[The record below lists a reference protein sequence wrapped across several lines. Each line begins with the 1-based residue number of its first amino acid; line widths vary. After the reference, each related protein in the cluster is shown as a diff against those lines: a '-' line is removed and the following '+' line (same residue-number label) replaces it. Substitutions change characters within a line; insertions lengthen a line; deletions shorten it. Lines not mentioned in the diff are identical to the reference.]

1 MEDEN
6 EYKKLPTE
14 EKCVHK
20 LWKARVAGYEEAIK
34 LFNQIDDEKAP
45 EWNKFLGLIKKFV
58 TDSNAVAQEKGLEAA
73 LVFVENC
80 GHAGKTTGEV
90 MSGIVAKCIAAPK
103 TKTKDLALQV
113 TLMYIEIE
121 KHEIV
126 EEELLK
132 GMEQKNP
139 KVVAA
144 CISALNTAL
153 KQFGNK
159 VIAIKPMVKKIPILL
174 ADRDKGVRDEMKALV
189 IEMHRWIGAAI
200 EPHIAS
206 LQAVV
211 QQELRESFSSGGA
224 SPTRYLRSQQHR
236 VRDTPAADSTD
247 GGADDEDAETGGGD
261 SADVDAYDLLDPVE
275 ILSKLPKDFYDKL
288 EAKKWQERK
297 EALDSLDNLLKNAP
311 KLEPGDYADLVRALK
326 KVITKDTNVMLVALG
341 GRLLGA
347 LASGLRARF
356 APYACACVQAALE
369 KFKERKPAVVAALRE
384 AVDAIYPCTN
394 LEAIM
399 EDMLAAF
406 ENKNPSIKAESA
418 LFLARALCHTQP
430 AAFNKKLIKAYVA
443 GLLKLLESADPVVR
457 DAAAEALGT
466 ATKLVG
472 EKNIAPHIG
481 KLDNLKEQ
489 KIKEFAE
496 KAEIKVKVAAPK
508 KDNKPKAAPPAT
520 GKGDAKPTAGSAQPK
535 PVKRP
540 ASAKKPAGVTK
551 KAPARGQ
558 PSPPREQEMS
568 PEEVDAK
575 AEQLFPPDV
584 LNGLADTNWK
594 TRLAAVQGFQAALPG
609 AEAAGAQLL
618 YRVLGRKPGL
628 RDTNVQVLRA
638 RLEAC
643 KYITDNYPVS
653 TTAADFVLQD
663 IVTKLG
669 ETSCSAI
676 CADCLT
682 SLAESCGLEHV
693 LNESLAFAMD
703 SQKNPKVQ
711 AELFNWMTIAIKEF
725 GFTMNVKS
733 IVVHSKKALLATNPN
748 VRTSTIN
755 FLGVLSLYVGPSLI
769 NHFDSEKAATKQL
782 ISLEIDKYANST
794 PPTPTRQMGTVS
806 KSASKGS
813 MGDDIE
819 EAYDEGAEDEPAAP
833 DDNRP
838 RTDIAPLIT
847 DALIAEINDKNWKV
861 RNEGLDKV
869 KAIITNSS
877 PIKPTL
883 GELPAAL
890 GARLLDSNSKLAQS
904 ALQICEL
911 LAAAMGSKCKQHV
924 RTFFPAFFQAFGD
937 SKAWIRAAAVSCV
950 EAWCRAAGAHAALDG
965 EMVLDALRAGSP
977 VLRAALLAWLA
988 DKLPSVCSVSRVEAW
1003 CRAAG
1008 AHAALD
1014 GEMVLDALRAGSP
1027 VLRAALLAWLADK
1040 LPSVCS
1046 VSRVEAWCRAAGAH
1060 AALDGEMVLDALR
1073 AGSPVLRAA
1082 LLAWLADKLPSVYSV
1097 SRVEAWCRAAGAHAA
1112 LDGEMVLDALRAG
1125 SPVLRAALLAW
1136 LADKLPSVCSVSR
1149 VEAWCRAAGAHAALD
1164 GEMVLDA
1171 LRAGSPV
1178 LRAALLAWL
1187 ADKLPSVCSVS
1198 RVEAWCRA
1206 AGAHAALDGEM
1217 VLDALRAGSPVLRAA
1232 LLAWLADKLPSVCS
1246 VSRVEAWCRA
1256 AGAHAALDGEMVLDA
1271 LRAGSPVLRAA
1282 LLAWLADKLP
1292 SVCSVS
1298 RVEAWCRAA
1307 GAHAALDGEMV
1318 LDALRAGS
1326 PVLRAALLAWLADK
1340 LPSVCSVSRVEAWCR
1355 AAGAHAALD
1364 GEMVLDALR
1373 AGSPV
1378 LRAALLAWLADKLPS
1393 VCSVSRVEAWCRAA
1407 GAHAALDGEMV
1418 LDALRAGSPVLRA
1431 ALLAWLAD
1439 KLPSVCSVS
1448 RVEAWCRAAGAH
1460 AALDGEM
1467 VLDALRAGSPVL
1479 RAALLAWL
1487 ADKLPSVCSVSRVE
1501 AWCRAAGA
1509 HAALDGEMVLDA
1521 LRAGSPVLRA
1531 ALLAWLAD
1539 KLPSGT
1545 CLAVCSVSRVK
1556 AWCRAAGAHAALDGE
1571 MVLDALRAGSPV
1583 LRAALLA
1590 WLADKLPS
1598 VCSVSRVEAWC
1609 RAAGAHA
1616 ALDGEMVL
1624 DALRAGSPV
1633 LRAAL
1638 LAWLADKLPSV
1649 YSVSRVEAWC
1659 RAAGA
1664 HAALDGEMVLDALR
1678 AGSPVLRAAL
1688 LAWLADKL
1696 PSVPAKSF
1704 PREELAGCVPLLFA
1718 CLEDRAADVRKA
1730 AADCVLPFMLHLGY
1744 EHMHK
1749 QLDKLKPGSKSVV
1762 QAALDKA
1769 RPNLPVQ
1776 PLPAKT
1782 KKEEP
1787 KTVKSAGAMK
1797 KEAEKKTG
1805 QSAKSKVVK
1814 PTSAS
1819 NRGKKEDEDCTPLLP
1834 NNNAKNQRIIDD
1846 QKLKVLKWNFTT
1858 PREEFFELLKEQMNS
1873 AGLNKQ
1879 LVANM
1884 FHSDFRYH
1892 LKAIEALSEDL
1903 HENGSALVCNL
1914 DLVLKWLTLRFF
1926 DTNPSVILKGL
1937 EYLTMVFQYLIDYD
1951 YTMAEYEANCFIPYL
1966 VLKVGDPKD
1975 TVRNG
1980 VKALFRQICVVYS
1993 VTKLFGYLMEGLKS
2007 KNARQRTECLECINH
2022 LLETYGSSVVAGGG
2036 TLRELARHIGDRD
2049 NGVRSAALNC
2059 VATAY
2064 FLDGER
2070 VYKMIGQISDKD
2082 LSLLEER
2089 IKRASKSR
2097 SAEERRSMVVP
2108 LSADGRPIQQVPE
2121 QDDHVMAEDQPPP
2134 AEYEEEEIEET
2145 PPPPQPVAPE
2155 PKVITGPFGLDPDLI
2170 AKLDAA
2176 VPVLRKPDLP
2186 ELDLKFLDE
2195 PVPASTVRNVTAPI
2209 RPSMAT
2215 LSPPRHVSPHAP
2227 APAKPAV
2234 DDSQLA
2240 DTIHS
2245 ISSPDLN
2252 AAIRALSLISGALVS
2267 GRGAALGAHEARL
2280 VAAVAAQLRRLRT
2293 APAPAQHTLPAY
2305 KYLAGALTTF
2315 YETAGCGRQVGE
2327 SALRSLLGEL
2337 LLVLGAA
2344 PTTPPPAADAERL
2357 VRILNNVCVR
2367 VLEHSPRTALLCAI
2381 VSLLHDSIVE
2391 SDPAYPRYQDLLLKC
2406 FWKTLKMIST
2416 WDVNSIDYDAVL
2428 YKIHLFY
2435 KAYPNSYWKKNPEIS
2450 DTPYRTVKTLVHTLV
2465 KMKGA
2470 SITNH
2475 LTQIPDVNESDLY
2488 PYLHKVL
2495 KQLKLDERKDNPAD
2509 MNGGLPVGGVGVGG
2523 GIGAVG
2529 ANAALSAGRL
2539 PRAVHEELALI
2550 LKRIGSKEHN
2560 RDALAQLYDLRE
2572 RHPEVDIWTFMQGSS
2587 FYFRNYVERG
2597 LREVAEQRK
2606 MASMPMYKSD
2616 YKADNIDISNE
2627 NDEKSHVIFL
2637 ERLRALQ
2644 AKAGLKTE
2652 SNPSSQPRTPVSDNR
2667 ALADS
2672 ISEALPRAHSIDP
2685 QLELHTTQAV
2695 SQKNEA
2701 AVDALR
2707 LKLQQIKSSSKR

>member
-45 EWNKFLGLIKKFV
+45 EWNKYLGLIKKFV

-236 VRDTPAADSTD
+236 VRDTPAADCTD

-261 SADVDAYDLLDPVE
+261 SADIDPYDLLDPVE

-356 APYACACVQAALE
+356 SPYACACVQAALE

-508 KDNKPKAAPPAT
+508 KDTKPKTAPPGT
-520 GKGDAKPTAGSAQPK
+520 GKGDAKPNAGSTQPK

-540 ASAKKPAGVTK
+540 ASAKKPVGGTK
-551 KAPARGQ
+551 KAPTRGQ

-575 AEQLFPPDV
+575 AEQIFPPDV

-594 TRLAAVQGFQAALPG
+594 TRLAAVQSFQAALPG
-609 AEAAGAQLL
+609 AESTGSQLL
-618 YRVLGRKPGL
+618 YRVLARKPGL

-711 AELFNWMTIAIKEF
+711 SELFNWMTTAIKEF

-733 IVVHSKKALLATNPN
+733 IVVHSKKALSATNPN

-769 NHFDSEKAATKQL
+769 NHFDSEKPATKQL

-794 PPTPTRQMGTVS
+794 PPTPTRQLGTVS

-813 MGDDIE
+813 MGDDID
-819 EAYDEGAEDEPAAP
+819 EAYEEGAEDEPAVQE
-833 DDNRP
+833 DNRP

-847 DALIAEINDKNWKV
+847 DSLIAEINDKNWKV

-877 PIKPTL
+877 PIKPSL

-890 GARLLDSNSKLAQS
+890 VARLLDSNSKLAQS

-911 LAAAMGSKCKQHV
+911 LASAMGSKCKQHV

-937 SKAWIRAAAVSCV
+937 SKAWIRAAAVACV
-950 EAWCRAAGAHAALDG
+950 EAWCRAAGAGAALDG
-965 EMVLDALRAGSP
+965 EMLLDALRAGSP

-988 DKLPSVCSVSRVEAW
+988 DRLPA
-1003 CRAAG
+1003 
-1008 AHAALD
+1008 
-1014 GEMVLDALRAGSP
+1014 
-1027 VLRAALLAWLADK
+1027 
-1040 LPSVCS
+1040 
-1046 VSRVEAWCRAAGAH
+1046 
-1060 AALDGEMVLDALR
+1060 
-1073 AGSPVLRAA
+1073 
-1082 LLAWLADKLPSVYSV
+1082 
-1097 SRVEAWCRAAGAHAA
+1097 
-1112 LDGEMVLDALRAG
+1112 
-1125 SPVLRAALLAW
+1125 
-1136 LADKLPSVCSVSR
+1136 
-1149 VEAWCRAAGAHAALD
+1149 
-1164 GEMVLDA
+1164 
-1171 LRAGSPV
+1171 
-1178 LRAALLAWL
+1178 
-1187 ADKLPSVCSVS
+1187 
-1198 RVEAWCRA
+1198 
-1206 AGAHAALDGEM
+1206 
-1217 VLDALRAGSPVLRAA
+1217 
-1232 LLAWLADKLPSVCS
+1232 
-1246 VSRVEAWCRA
+1246 
-1256 AGAHAALDGEMVLDA
+1256 
-1271 LRAGSPVLRAA
+1271 
-1282 LLAWLADKLP
+1282 
-1292 SVCSVS
+1292 
-1298 RVEAWCRAA
+1298 
-1307 GAHAALDGEMV
+1307 
-1318 LDALRAGS
+1318 
-1326 PVLRAALLAWLADK
+1326 
-1340 LPSVCSVSRVEAWCR
+1340 
-1355 AAGAHAALD
+1355 
-1364 GEMVLDALR
+1364 
-1373 AGSPV
+1373 
-1378 LRAALLAWLADKLPS
+1378 
-1393 VCSVSRVEAWCRAA
+1393 
-1407 GAHAALDGEMV
+1407 
-1418 LDALRAGSPVLRA
+1418 
-1431 ALLAWLAD
+1431 
-1439 KLPSVCSVS
+1439 
-1448 RVEAWCRAAGAH
+1448 
-1460 AALDGEM
+1460 
-1467 VLDALRAGSPVL
+1467 
-1479 RAALLAWL
+1479 
-1487 ADKLPSVCSVSRVE
+1487 
-1501 AWCRAAGA
+1501 
-1509 HAALDGEMVLDA
+1509 
-1521 LRAGSPVLRA
+1521 
-1531 ALLAWLAD
+1531 
-1539 KLPSGT
+1539 
-1545 CLAVCSVSRVK
+1545 
-1556 AWCRAAGAHAALDGE
+1556 
-1571 MVLDALRAGSPV
+1571 
-1583 LRAALLA
+1583 
-1590 WLADKLPS
+1590 
-1598 VCSVSRVEAWC
+1598 
-1609 RAAGAHA
+1609 
-1616 ALDGEMVL
+1616 
-1624 DALRAGSPV
+1624 
-1633 LRAAL
+1633 
-1638 LAWLADKLPSV
+1638 
-1649 YSVSRVEAWC
+1649 
-1659 RAAGA
+1659 
-1664 HAALDGEMVLDALR
+1664 
-1678 AGSPVLRAAL
+1678 
-1688 LAWLADKL
+1688 
-1696 PSVPAKSF
+1696 VPAKSF

-1744 EHMHK
+1744 EPMHK

-1776 PLPAKT
+1776 PLPAKG

-1814 PTSAS
+1814 PASAS
-1819 NRGKKEDEDCTPLLP
+1819 SRGKKEDEDCTPLLP

-1879 LVANM
+1879 LVVNM

-1903 HENGSALVCNL
+1903 HENGSALVANL

-1937 EYLTMVFQYLIDYD
+1937 EYLTMVFQYLTECD

-1980 VKALFRQICVVYS
+1980 VKALFKQICVVYS

-2022 LLETYGSSVVAGGG
+2022 LLDTYGSSALAGGAA
-2036 TLRELARHIGDRD
+2036 LRELARHIGDRD
-2049 NGVRSAALNC
+2049 NAVRSAALNC
-2059 VATAY
+2059 VASAY
-2064 FLDGER
+2064 FLEGER

-2108 LSADGRPIQQVPE
+2108 LSADGRPILQVPE
-2121 QDDHVMAEDQPPP
+2121 DDHTMVEDQPP
-2134 AEYEEEEIEET
+2134 AVEYEEEEIEET
-2145 PPPPQPVAPE
+2145 PPPPQPVVPE

-2195 PVPASTVRNVTAPI
+2195 PVPASTVRNVSAPV
-2209 RPSMAT
+2209 RPSMVT
-2215 LSPPRHVSPHAP
+2215 MSPPRHVSPHSLPQP
-2227 APAKPAV
+2227 AGNKPSV
-2234 DDSQLA
+2234 DDAQLA

-2267 GRGAALGAHEARL
+2267 GRGAALGQHEARL

-2293 APAPAQHTLPAY
+2293 APAHHALPAY

-2495 KQLKLDERKDNPAD
+2495 KQLKLDERKDNPPEL
-2509 MNGGLPVGGVGVGG
+2509 NGSLPS
-2523 GIGAVG
+2523 AV
-2529 ANAALSAGRL
+2529 ATNASLSAGRL
-2539 PRAVHEELALI
+2539 PRGVHEELALI
-2550 LKRIGSKEHN
+2550 LKRIGSKETN
-2560 RDALAQLYDLRE
+2560 RDALSQLYDLRE

-2616 YKADNIDISNE
+2616 YKTENIDMSNE

-2652 SNPSSQPRTPVSDNR
+2652 SSPSSQPRTPVSDNR
-2667 ALADS
+2667 ALGDS
-2672 ISEALPRAHSIDP
+2672 LGELPRAHSIDP

>member
-121 KHEIV
+121 KHEVV

-144 CISALNTAL
+144 CVSALNTAL

-189 IEMHRWIGAAI
+189 VEMHRWIGAAI
-200 EPHIAS
+200 EPHIAP

-211 QQELRESFSSGGA
+211 QQELRESFGAGGA
-224 SPTRYLRSQQHR
+224 APSRYLRSQQHR
-236 VRDTPAADSTD
+236 ARDAAPDQPD

-261 SADVDAYDLLDPVE
+261 SAEVDTYDLLDPVE

-326 KVITKDTNVMLVALG
+326 KVITKDANVMLVALG

-347 LASGLRARF
+347 LAAGLRARF
-356 APYACACVQAALE
+356 SPYAAVCVQAALD
-369 KFKERKPAVVAALRE
+369 KFKERKPAVVSALRD
-384 AVDAIYPCTN
+384 AVDAIYPSTN
-394 LEAIM
+394 LETIM

-406 ENKNPSIKAESA
+406 DNKNPSIKAESA
-418 LFLARALCHTQP
+418 MFLARALCVTQP

-508 KDNKPKAAPPAT
+508 KEAKPKAAAPT
-520 GKGDAKPTAGSAQPK
+520 SGKGDTKPAAGSAQPK

-540 ASAKKPAGVTK
+540 ASAAKKPAGGTK
-551 KAPARGQ
+551 KVAARGQ
-558 PSPPREQEMS
+558 PSPPREQEMT

-584 LNGLADTNWK
+584 INGLADTNWK
-594 TRLAAVQGFQAALPG
+594 SRLAAVQSFTATARAAG
-609 AEAAGAQLL
+609 EGGAAGAQLL
-618 YRVLGRKPGL
+618 FRVLARKPGL

-676 CADCLT
+676 CAECLT
-682 SLAESCGLEHV
+682 SLSESCGLEHII
-693 LNESLAFAMD
+693 NESLTFAMD

-711 AELFNWMTIAIKEF
+711 AELFNWMSIAIKEF

-733 IVVHSKKALLATNPN
+733 IVVHSKKALSATNPN

-755 FLGVLSLYVGPSLI
+755 FLGILSLYVGPSLI
-769 NHFDSEKAATKQL
+769 NNFDSEKPATKQL

-794 PPTPTRQMGTVS
+794 PPTPTRQMGRVS
-806 KSASKGS
+806 KSASKAS
-813 MGDDIE
+813 VGDEIE
-819 EAYDEGAEDEPAAP
+819 DAFDEGAEDEPVALE
-833 DDNRP
+833 DNRP

-847 DALIAEINDKNWKV
+847 DSLVAEINDKNWKV
-861 RNEGLDKV
+861 RNEALDKV

-877 PIKPTL
+877 PIKSTL

-890 GARLLDSNSKLAQS
+890 VARLLDSNSKLAQS

-911 LAAAMGSKCKQHV
+911 LATSMGSKCKQHV

-937 SKAWIRAAAVSCV
+937 SKQWIRAGAVSCV
-950 EAWCRAAGAHAALDG
+950 EAWCRAAGPHVALEG

-977 VLRAALLAWLA
+977 VLRAALLQ
-988 DKLPSVCSVSRVEAW
+988 
-1003 CRAAG
+1003 
-1008 AHAALD
+1008 
-1014 GEMVLDALRAGSP
+1014 
-1027 VLRAALLAWLADK
+1027 
-1040 LPSVCS
+1040 
-1046 VSRVEAWCRAAGAH
+1046 
-1060 AALDGEMVLDALR
+1060 
-1073 AGSPVLRAA
+1073 
-1082 LLAWLADKLPSVYSV
+1082 
-1097 SRVEAWCRAAGAHAA
+1097 
-1112 LDGEMVLDALRAG
+1112 
-1125 SPVLRAALLAW
+1125 
-1136 LADKLPSVCSVSR
+1136 
-1149 VEAWCRAAGAHAALD
+1149 
-1164 GEMVLDA
+1164 
-1171 LRAGSPV
+1171 
-1178 LRAALLAWL
+1178 
-1187 ADKLPSVCSVS
+1187 
-1198 RVEAWCRA
+1198 
-1206 AGAHAALDGEM
+1206 
-1217 VLDALRAGSPVLRAA
+1217 
-1232 LLAWLADKLPSVCS
+1232 
-1246 VSRVEAWCRA
+1246 
-1256 AGAHAALDGEMVLDA
+1256 
-1271 LRAGSPVLRAA
+1271 
-1282 LLAWLADKLP
+1282 
-1292 SVCSVS
+1292 
-1298 RVEAWCRAA
+1298 
-1307 GAHAALDGEMV
+1307 
-1318 LDALRAGS
+1318 
-1326 PVLRAALLAWLADK
+1326 
-1340 LPSVCSVSRVEAWCR
+1340 
-1355 AAGAHAALD
+1355 
-1364 GEMVLDALR
+1364 
-1373 AGSPV
+1373 
-1378 LRAALLAWLADKLPS
+1378 
-1393 VCSVSRVEAWCRAA
+1393 
-1407 GAHAALDGEMV
+1407 
-1418 LDALRAGSPVLRA
+1418 
-1431 ALLAWLAD
+1431 
-1439 KLPSVCSVS
+1439 
-1448 RVEAWCRAAGAH
+1448 
-1460 AALDGEM
+1460 
-1467 VLDALRAGSPVL
+1467 
-1479 RAALLAWL
+1479 
-1487 ADKLPSVCSVSRVE
+1487 
-1501 AWCRAAGA
+1501 
-1509 HAALDGEMVLDA
+1509 
-1521 LRAGSPVLRA
+1521 
-1531 ALLAWLAD
+1531 
-1539 KLPSGT
+1539 
-1545 CLAVCSVSRVK
+1545 
-1556 AWCRAAGAHAALDGE
+1556 
-1571 MVLDALRAGSPV
+1571 
-1583 LRAALLA
+1583 
-1590 WLADKLPS
+1590 
-1598 VCSVSRVEAWC
+1598 
-1609 RAAGAHA
+1609 
-1616 ALDGEMVL
+1616 
-1624 DALRAGSPV
+1624 
-1633 LRAAL
+1633 
-1638 LAWLADKLPSV
+1638 
-1649 YSVSRVEAWC
+1649 
-1659 RAAGA
+1659 
-1664 HAALDGEMVLDALR
+1664 
-1678 AGSPVLRAAL
+1678 
-1688 LAWLADKL
+1688 WLADKL
-1696 PSVPAKSF
+1696 PSVPPKSF
-1704 PREELAGCVPLLFA
+1704 PREELSSCVPLLFA
-1718 CLEDRAADVRKA
+1718 CVEDRAADVRKA
-1730 AADCVLPFMLHLGY
+1730 ASDCVLPFMLHLGY
-1744 EHMHK
+1744 EPMHK

-1762 QAALDKA
+1762 QAVLDKA

-1776 PLPAKT
+1776 PLPTKS

-1787 KTVKSAGAMK
+1787 KAVKSAGALK
-1797 KEAEKKTG
+1797 KEAEKKSGPAT
-1805 QSAKSKVVK
+1805 KSKVVK
-1814 PTSAS
+1814 PSSAS
-1819 NRGKKEDEDCTPLLP
+1819 SRGKKEDEDCTPLLP

-1903 HENGSALVCNL
+1903 HDNGSALVANL

-1937 EYLTMVFQYLIDYD
+1937 EYLTMVFQYLTECD

-1980 VKALFRQICVVYS
+1980 VKALFKQICVVYS

-2022 LLETYGSSVVAGGG
+2022 LLETYGSSVLAGGA

-2049 NGVRSAALNC
+2049 NAVRSAALNC

-2108 LSADGRPIQQVPE
+2108 LSADGRPIQLVPE
-2121 QDDHVMAEDQPPP
+2121 QEEQDIAEDQAPP
-2134 AEYEEEEIEET
+2134 AEYEEEEIDEP
-2145 PPPPQPVAPE
+2145 PPPPQPVVPE
-2155 PKVITGPFGLDPDLI
+2155 PRVITGPFGLDPELI

-2176 VPVLRKPDLP
+2176 VPILRKPDLP

-2195 PVPASTVRNVTAPI
+2195 PVPASTVRNVTAPV
-2209 RPSMAT
+2209 RPSMVT
-2215 LSPPRHVSPHAP
+2215 MSPPRHVSPHALSAPP
-2227 APAKPAV
+2227 AHKPSV

-2280 VAAVAAQLRRLRT
+2280 VSAVAAQLRRLRT
-2293 APAPAQHTLPAY
+2293 APAPAHQTLPAY

-2495 KQLKLDERKDNPAD
+2495 KQLKLDERKDNPSD
-2509 MNGGLPVGGVGVGG
+2509 NMNGGLPS
-2523 GIGAVG
+2523 AVG
-2529 ANAALSAGRL
+2529 SVNAALSAGRL

-2560 RDALAQLYDLRE
+2560 RDALSQLYDLRE

-2597 LREVAEQRK
+2597 LKEVAEQRK

-2616 YKADNIDISNE
+2616 YKAENIDISNE

-2637 ERLRALQ
+2637 EKLRALQ

-2652 SNPSSQPRTPVSDNR
+2652 SNPSSQPRTPISDNR
-2667 ALADS
+2667 ALAES
-2672 ISEALPRAHSIDP
+2672 INENTLSRAHSIDP
-2685 QLELHTTQAV
+2685 QLELHTTQAI